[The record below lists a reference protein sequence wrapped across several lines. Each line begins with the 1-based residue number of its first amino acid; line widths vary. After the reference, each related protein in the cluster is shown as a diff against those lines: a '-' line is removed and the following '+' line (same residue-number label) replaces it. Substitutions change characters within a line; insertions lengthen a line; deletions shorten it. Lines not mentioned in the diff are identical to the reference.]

1 MAAVI
6 QSSLLDEDKEEYVLR
21 RGFLCMADLGGVV
34 E

>member
-21 RGFLCMADLGGVV
+21 EVFLCMADLGGVV

>member
-6 QSSLLDEDKEEYVLR
+6 QSSVLEEDEETYTVGMVCLFMR
-21 RGFLCMADLGGVV
+21 DLGGVV